1 MVGSSRDFCCSLPLA
16 RRIGGWRRAAT
27 SLPGPRRHSGSFGD
41 GEVQVLVRRRVAAS
55 RSAGVAGQVALG
67 RVDSSWS
74 RALRWDRGVLRTRGE
89 ARTSRVSAVT
99 SHEVM
104 GCQSKCERGPTRLRP
119 LAGGSAQIIRLG
131 TVRMSC
137 RLRPK
142 VRILLFAAIFAK
154 PQDDINIQALRNAV
168 RRGWS
173 GGRRNHV
180 ARAKARTILY
190 SSSNAARARLKDAQC
205 TLLGNGKRTT

>member
-1 MVGSSRDFCCSLPLA
+1 MHGGLEDGGGLQPACRDRDGTVDPSVTGRCKSWYGGGSP
-16 RRIGGWRRAAT
+16 
-27 SLPGPRRHSGSFGD
+27 PRGQQG
-41 GEVQVLVRRRVAAS
+41 L
-55 RSAGVAGQVALG
+55 AGQVALG